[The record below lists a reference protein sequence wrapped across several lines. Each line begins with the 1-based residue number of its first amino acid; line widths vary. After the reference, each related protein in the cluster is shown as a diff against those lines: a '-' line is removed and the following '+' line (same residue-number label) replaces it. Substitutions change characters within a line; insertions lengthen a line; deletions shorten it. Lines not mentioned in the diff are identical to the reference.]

1 VVGSR
6 RKSRPD
12 FLIRI
17 LERDT
22 EDALGDLFFGVEV
35 LDIALDGRTLGVA
48 FRLMIGDALRK
59 RDSKGRIE

>member
-17 LERDT
+17 LERET
-22 EDALGDLFFGVEV
+22 EDALGDFLFGVEM

-48 FRLMIGDALRK
+48 FRLMVGDAL
-59 RDSKGRIE
+59 

>member
-17 LERDT
+17 LERET
-22 EDALGDLFFGVEV
+22 EDAPGDLFFGMEV
-35 LDIALDGRTLGVA
+35 LDIALDGRTLVVA
-48 FRLMIGDALRK
+48 FRLMVGDVL
-59 RDSKGRIE
+59 